1 MDYGGGP
8 VEAKEESLHA
18 FPEQKERTLITYTFP
33 QLIHDAC
40 VLAVQ
45 PVLSRALS
53 GAIGDDMDDQEA
65 EHYILSI
72 LKEEQDA
79 KDVQLLP
86 GEEGPDLS
94 GLGFRALF
102 YLVFRQP
109 YTGLERDPSIRG
121 ALSHLTEHYDMTEE
135 QIDML
140 WMTQHIYQTAC
151 EQLLSAD
158 PASPEVDFS
167 TWTDERALDII
178 KVAISPFGED
188 VDAFIA
194 PLMTALEVQTDM
206 KRADNGDPNAMMEV
220 AYDLIEGRGV
230 ATDFKQAERWA
241 REALA
246 QQTSRAEE
254 AQKMVAFL
262 ELLNERE

>member
-1 MDYGGGP
+1 M
-8 VEAKEESLHA
+8 
-18 FPEQKERTLITYTFP
+18 ITYTFP

-45 PVLSRALS
+45 PVLCHVLS
-53 GAIGDDMDDQEA
+53 GAIGDDMDDKQA

-109 YTGLERDPSIRG
+109 YTGLERDPSISG
-121 ALSHLTEHYDMTEE
+121 ALSSLTKHYDMTEE

-151 EQLLSAD
+151 DQLLSAD
-158 PASPEVDFS
+158 LLSPEEKDFS
-167 TWTDERALDII
+167 TWTDERAFEIM
-178 KVAISPFGED
+178 KMAISPFGED
-188 VDAFIA
+188 VDGFFA
-194 PLMTALEVQTDM
+194 PLTTNLEVQTDM

-246 QQTSRAEE
+246 QQTNRTEE
-254 AQKMVAFL
+254 AQKMLAFL

>member
-1 MDYGGGP
+1 M
-8 VEAKEESLHA
+8 
-18 FPEQKERTLITYTFP
+18 ITYTFP

-53 GAIGDDMDDQEA
+53 GAIGDDMEEKEA
-65 EHYILSI
+65 EQYILSI
-72 LKEEQDA
+72 LKEDA
-79 KDVQLLP
+79 EAQDVQLLP

-102 YLVFRQP
+102 FLVFRQP
-109 YTGLERDPSIRG
+109 YSGLERDPDISG
-121 ALSHLTEHYDMTEE
+121 ALSVLEKHYDITQG

-140 WMTQHIYQTAC
+140 WMTQHIYQTSGD
-151 EQLLSAD
+151 QLLSAEWV
-158 PASPEVDFS
+158 PSNEQDFS
-167 TWTDERALDII
+167 TWTDERTLEVMKKAL
-178 KVAISPFGED
+178 SPFGED
-188 VDAFIA
+188 VDAFFA
-194 PLMTALEVQTDM
+194 PLTTSLEVQTDM
-206 KRADNGDPNAMMEV
+206 KRADSGDPNAMVEI

-230 ATDFKQAERWA
+230 ATDFKQAENWA
-241 REALA
+241 RTALA
-246 QQTSRAEE
+246 HQTTRTEE

>member
-1 MDYGGGP
+1 M
-8 VEAKEESLHA
+8 
-18 FPEQKERTLITYTFP
+18 ITYTFP

-45 PVLSRALS
+45 PVLCHALS
-53 GAIGDDMDDQEA
+53 GAIGDDMDDKEA

-86 GEEGPDLS
+86 GEDGPDLS

-109 YTGLERDPSIRG
+109 YTGLERDPSISG
-121 ALSHLTEHYDMTEE
+121 ALSSLIKHYDMTEE

-151 EQLLSAD
+151 DQLLSAD
-158 PASPEVDFS
+158 LVSPEEKDFS
-167 TWTDERALDII
+167 TWTDERAFEIM
-178 KVAISPFGED
+178 KMAISPFGED
-188 VDAFIA
+188 VDSFFA
-194 PLMTALEVQTDM
+194 PLTTNLEVQTDM

-230 ATDFKQAERWA
+230 ATDFKQAERWV

-246 QQTSRAEE
+246 QQTNRTEE
-254 AQKMVAFL
+254 AQKMLAFL